1 MALTRK
7 QIKEGLDQ
15 IPIEQIL
22 GGESK
27 QLTAK
32 QRRFARGVA
41 EGKTKAQAY
50 RDAYKSNPSPNTITT
65 HPYDLARDPRIAREI
80 DAYRVAIE
88 GAKYRTPAALR
99 ELVIQSLVETLINP
113 EVKEA
118 TRVQAAKVLGTVTEV
133 AAFTERKEVRT
144 ISSSADAKAQIMDR
158 LRDLVQDKAIDAADL
173 SADSLL
179 AELTQDITQD
189 ITLESSEPT
198 TVNHLPVESLPDN
211 DQGTPKGSDQDDPH
225 PTPTP
230 HD

>member
-50 RDAYKSNPSPNTITT
+50 RDAYKADPAPYTITS
-65 HPYDLARDPRIAREI
+65 HPYELARDPRIAREI

-158 LRDLVQDKAIDAADL
+158 LRDLVQDTAIDAADL

-189 ITLESSEPT
+189 SSVAT
-198 TVNHLPVESLPDN
+198 GNRLPVTDLAEDDLAE
-211 DQGTPKGSDQDDPH
+211 DQGGTPKGSGQDDPH